1 MTHEERRLEKL
12 VDRIRNTTTPK
23 AILILKELKNGKKG
37 KFNKN
42 LSDFE
47 NNLFLKREVQ
57 DLKIE
62 LGKAKAYADE
72 YIEKYNTIRRK
83 TRVKTVYKDTDKG
96 LKKAINTYRN
106 EIRNLKKKI
115 EQLETLNQN
124 Q

>member
-1 MTHEERRLEKL
+1 MTHEEIRLKKL
-12 VDRIRNTTTPK
+12 VDKIRNTSTPK

-83 TRVKTVYKDTDKG
+83 TRVKTVYKDPDKG